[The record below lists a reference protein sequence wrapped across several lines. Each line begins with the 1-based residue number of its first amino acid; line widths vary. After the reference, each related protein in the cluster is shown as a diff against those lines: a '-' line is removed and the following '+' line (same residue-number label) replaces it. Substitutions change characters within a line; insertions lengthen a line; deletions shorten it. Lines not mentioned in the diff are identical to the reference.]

1 MTTQKKPLARLAESS
16 QELISAYQA
25 DIIGCA
31 QAAHGFNLQA
41 ADDYLD
47 PTCDGATASDFL
59 HNLEEAI
66 TIPSKSCTIWK
77 KPSQSHRSPRIVD
90 SAVYYSGQPCRAGI
104 VMTEMH

>member
-1 MTTQKKPLARLAESS
+1 MRNNRKASMTTEKKPRARLAESS

-31 QAAHGFNLQA
+31 QAAHGFNLHA
-41 ADDYLD
+41 TDDHLN
-47 PTCDGATASDFL
+47 PTCDGAMASDFL

-66 TIPSKSCTIWK
+66 TTQSKS
-77 KPSQSHRSPRIVD
+77 HD

>member
-66 TIPSKSCTIWK
+66 TTQSKS
-77 KPSQSHRSPRIVD
+77 HD